1 MKTAIRSAMFGLALF
16 ASLQAP
22 TLQLEAAVGAQAST
36 WTLRPPSGV
45 RGSAFRLSDHL
56 NAHRPVVMLFWDT
69 TCAPCLQEMQ
79 FYQTRYAHYGASRLA
94 VVAIALDNGQTIS
107 NAANRVRTL
116 NLTYPVVW
124 DENSTVKN
132 QFQVPA
138 NPPFSVWIDRNG
150 RIVRERQGYSVSENS
165 VITTQ
170 LENLVNGRA
179 VQ

>member
-1 MKTAIRSAMFGLALF
+1 MLALALF
-16 ASLQAP
+16 ASLQTPPAH
-22 TLQLEAAVGAQAST
+22 AAVGAQAAT
-36 WTLRPPSGV
+36 WSLRPPTGV
-45 RGSAFRLSDHL
+45 RGSLFRLSDHL
-56 NAHRPVVMLFWDT
+56 TAHRPVVILFWDT

-79 FYQTRYAHYGASRLA
+79 FYQQHFARHAGRLM
-94 VVAIALDNGQTIS
+94 VVAVALDNGQTIS

-124 DENSTVKN
+124 DQNSTVKN

-150 RIVRERQGYSVSENS
+150 RIVRERQGYSVSENT
-165 VITTQ
+165 VIATQ
-170 LENLVNGRA
+170 LDNLVAGRA